1 MFKKLWNALRGTV
14 KEEIIP
20 PEGYQI
26 RYNDQVIVAVN
37 KAGDTVQWIPGGMN
51 NENKY
56 IPGFWKSVWEDG
68 TGLTPVQMSRFIHW
82 YYE

>member
-51 NENKY
+51 N
-56 IPGFWKSVWEDG
+56 
-68 TGLTPVQMSRFIHW
+68 
-82 YYE
+82 